1 MSAEPAAPPSPLPY
15 TGGEGEAVGV
25 ALGPGTLVCVDFDDT
40 LVRNQEHFDRAVD
53 RLCTAVASVG
63 GAAPAEARAI
73 FERVDARHHALGRHR
88 NRFALSVL
96 AAYAEA
102 TAGAVPPA
110 ALPRLLAI
118 AALPYDAPPAPLP
131 GVEAALQALR
141 GRHAGPLWLV
151 STGDAIVQHGRIRR
165 SGLGRFFDAAHVLPA
180 KTPRAFAG
188 LGAGSAR
195 RVMIG
200 NSPATDIL
208 PALAAGYEALYVS
221 RTAWGPD
228 RAPLPSGVPTFPDF
242 PAAVAA
248 LLGATPAPGLD
259 RA

>member
-1 MSAEPAAPPSPLPY
+1 M
-15 TGGEGEAVGV
+15 

-40 LVRNQEHFDRAVD
+40 LVRNQEHFDRALD
-53 RLCTAVASVG
+53 RLCAAVASAG
-63 GAAPAEARAI
+63 GAPPAEARAI
-73 FERVDARHHALGRHR
+73 FERVDARHQALGRHR

-131 GVEAALQALR
+131 GVETALHALR

-151 STGDAIVQHGRIRR
+151 TTGDGVVQGGRIRR
-165 SGLGRFFDAAHVLPA
+165 SGLGRFFDAEHVLPA
-180 KTPRAFAG
+180 KTARAFTD
-188 LGAGSAR
+188 LGAGHAR

-221 RTAWGPD
+221 RTSWGPD
-228 RAPLPSGVPTFPDF
+228 RAPLPGGVPTFPDF

-248 LLGATPAPGLD
+248 LLGAPPRLGRDGTS
-259 RA
+259 